1 MNNKNI
7 NIYNT
12 DGKISTNDENLNKII
27 EDIEDE
33 GIILTSATSGI
44 IFEGENPDEKAYLV
58 LLSIYD
64 ISEENS
70 GDVMREWNI
79 KVGRQNT
86 YDYLKELVKNEAID
100 PNTSFI
106 IAGDLFG
113 FDDGDKINIKFN
125 DISPATVFRFL
136 KIMRENNKVL
146 DGDETFDIN
155 EFDINGASGDTTIVQ
170 V

>member
-1 MNNKNI
+1 MTAAQLFSSELGYI
-7 NIYNT
+7 L
-12 DGKISTNDENLNKII
+12 DGKAETLN
-27 EDIEDE
+27 E
-33 GIILTSATSGI
+33 
-44 IFEGENPDEKAYLV
+44 EKELMMKFYTEVFKKLE
-58 LLSIYD
+58 YD

-79 KVGRQNT
+79 KIGRQNT